1 MANPTSSD
9 TKIDL
14 VINRLS
20 RETYNQLSAAG
31 SIDPDQLYLVDDD
44 KYDMFGK
51 RVVNV
56 ATPTE
61 LSDAVNKEY
70 VDEQVEA
77 LSGEAQWGKVVGDLT
92 AQVDLNSKLTELE
105 NNSTQVTIRSWI

>member
-20 RETYNQLSAAG
+20 REVYDQLSAAG
-31 SIDPDQLYLVDDD
+31 EIDPDQLYLVDDD

-61 LSDAVNKEY
+61 LSDATNKEY
-70 VDEQVEA
+70 VDDKVAE
-77 LSGEAQWGKVVGDLT
+77 LSGEAEWGKITGSLADQEDLH
-92 AQVDLNSKLTELE
+92 SKLQELE
-105 NNSTQVTIRSWI
+105 QNSTRITIRSWI